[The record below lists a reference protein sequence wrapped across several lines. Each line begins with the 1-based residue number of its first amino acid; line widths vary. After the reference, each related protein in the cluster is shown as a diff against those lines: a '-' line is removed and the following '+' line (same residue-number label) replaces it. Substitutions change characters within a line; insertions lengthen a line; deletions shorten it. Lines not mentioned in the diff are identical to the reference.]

1 MGLWGLLSPYPETT
15 YVTAGGPERSNPFGS
30 NNLEKIKKLFKIR
43 VDKADNNSIMEHMT
57 DKCKY
62 CGKEVKGQE
71 KYRGA
76 EITHAA
82 CIYKAMAPIRAK
94 VTQFRKGK

>member
-1 MGLWGLLSPYPETT
+1 MWKACPMGGLIQLKITMSTGLT
-15 YVTAGGPERSNPFGS
+15 LVFG
-30 NNLEKIKKLFKIR
+30 
-43 VDKADNNSIMEHMT
+43 KAKTNMT

>member
-1 MGLWGLLSPYPETT
+1 
-15 YVTAGGPERSNPFGS
+15 
-30 NNLEKIKKLFKIR
+30 
-43 VDKADNNSIMEHMT
+43 MEHMT